1 MKRECISTLVKVDN
15 LVYEIYLLMKERVF
29 SIIEADIEADIEAEK
44 IVKSLFNLIEN
55 NQKIIHL
62 KLLYQ
67 ETKRITKTERPF
79 QVLCKHKN

>member
-29 SIIEADIEADIEAEK
+29 SIIEADIEAEK

-79 QVLCKHKN
+79 QVLCKLKKLT